1 MCFFVGAFFA
11 RPTFEFFSF
20 SRCWSPESLVSF
32 KYVLSAPAASWFRT
46 STCLHF
52 PILFLLNESTISPS
66 TKKKAKRRFLCVSAV
81 AASLTTGS
89 LFTTKEHGM
98 RAFVLAEISQE
109 SCGAELHNYL
119 PQLFGGT
126 KDTHCKLGLA
136 YPYRSN
142 RPTLGG
148 LCCFNFLGTEGPI
161 AAI

>member
-1 MCFFVGAFFA
+1 MWVPFLPDLPSSFSRSRDVGRRKVWSHSSMSFPHPRLLGSERAHA
-11 RPTFEFFSF
+11 YISQFFSF
-20 SRCWSPESLVSF
+20 STSRP
-32 KYVLSAPAASWFRT
+32 FRRAQ
-46 STCLHF
+46 
-52 PILFLLNESTISPS
+52 
-66 TKKKAKRRFLCVSAV
+66 KKKAKRRFLCVSAV